1 MCTVAA
7 RESSGRAQLQR
18 WERCHSPHRRGRGDK
33 GESNMR
39 RACLLRADVSSE
51 LKTEKEGTTRYSQS
65 ATAAKGRHGKHARTS
80 EENRAT
86 ERVQLSSNRSAS
98 SVCVLCPD
106 LGDEPLLGIFLGD
119 FLFVSNPG
127 SATFACGDT
136 LTSAAQHNV
145 EIHTVDSDLRIVL
158 QTQIDVLLHSRGT
171 ETKVDRNTRSGTNTG
186 RQKSSTLPEQRQ

>member
-1 MCTVAA
+1 
-7 RESSGRAQLQR
+7 
-18 WERCHSPHRRGRGDK
+18 
-33 GESNMR
+33 MR

-145 EIHTVDSDLRIVL
+145 EIHTVDADLGIVL
-158 QTQIDVLLHSRGT
+158 QTQIDVLLHAREG
-171 ETKVDRNTRSGTNTG
+171 KKNKANADRTRDQG
-186 RQKSSTLPEQRQ
+186 RKLDARRAALQAQRQQPDSHSDPSDAIGVRSLHPACMHAH